1 MQVARIGRVDALG
14 EWLTCDGLD
23 ALRDSATT
31 IVSRVTKIEL
41 GERNAERWNQHGYY
55 RQAEEVERRSPAIRT
70 VSSRNMR
77 VAYHRQATARS

>member
-1 MQVARIGRVDALG
+1 MQVARTGRVDALG

-55 RQAEEVERRSPAIRT
+55 RQAEEVGRRR
-70 VSSRNMR
+70 
-77 VAYHRQATARS
+77 ATAADYKAGTLTISDVL